1 MNMIA
6 TLLSLEMLLVIVAFA
21 LGGILKGATGAGA
34 PIIAVPLMTIFF
46 GAPYAVAVFA
56 VPNLVPN
63 LWQSWTYR
71 QHRLPGPLM
80 WRFAIAGAAGAGIGS
95 FMLAWLP
102 TEALTLTVAL
112 SVLAY
117 VGFRAARPGWGLSL
131 PRAERLA
138 VPMGLMGGILQGAAG
153 LSAPVSLSFLNA
165 LRLERPQFIITISV
179 FFYAM
184 ALVQIPLLAG
194 LGILTGERFV
204 LSCLA
209 LIPLMAAMPLGAWLA
224 RRISRGTFDLVILT
238 LLVIL
243 SLRLIWQAVNG

>member
-1 MNMIA
+1 MDILETM
-6 TLLSLEMLLVIVAFA
+6 LSFEMLLVIVAFA

-80 WRFAIAGAAGAGIGS
+80 WRFALAGAAGAGVGS

-102 TEALTLTVAL
+102 TEALTLAVAL

-117 VGFRAARPGWGLSL
+117 VGFRAARPGWTLPL
-131 PRAERLA
+131 PRAEKLA
-138 VPMGLMGGILQGAAG
+138 APMGLMGGILQGAAG

-165 LRLERPQFIITISV
+165 LRLERAQFIVTISC

-194 LGILTGERFV
+194 LGILTGERLV
-204 LSCLA
+204 LSCLS

-224 RRISRGTFDLVILT
+224 RHISARTFDLVILT

-243 SLRLIWQAVNG
+243 SMRLIWQAVVG